1 MKAVHDA
8 CAQGSFTLQRW
19 LAAARSSWSG
29 AGRLRIAAEASGHP
43 RHAMSRFALDVC
55 TQAKT
60 RAKRQAQGKVAEMIL
75 PEERRLKR
83 LGPELDP
90 NLTVTWIAIH

>member
-1 MKAVHDA
+1 
-8 CAQGSFTLQRW
+8 
-19 LAAARSSWSG
+19 
-29 AGRLRIAAEASGHP
+29 
-43 RHAMSRFALDVC
+43 MSRFALDVC

-90 NLTVTWIAIH
+90 NLTVTWIAIQ